1 MSIFGR
7 KKKDDALLLQ
17 LSRIADSLEE
27 SNQGVSDNANQA
39 LIAQLN
45 RIADVIE
52 QSNLAETDG
61 DNHELVAQLSNVVS
75 ALERNFQGM
84 PDEAKKAQLVQLDR
98 IATALEKSLPQETK
112 MSEQDKKKAAYAL
125 NLCLVSIS
133 QIIDYSD
140 LYILEQEYEG
150 ILNNL
155 NLEHMPKDE
164 ALLDILRQILDTI
177 TFFRIQEGDKQFI
190 EKEYQDK
197 MKTAIWSA
205 VPNCGAI
212 LACSDPAAMLL
223 TLVTQVGTGYMNYR
237 RAKAEAGREKEKAE
251 WELHKAAIEQFNG
264 LRRELFTT
272 AWKLADSYGFP
283 DAWRLT
289 ESQITQYNQIL
300 KDPKL
305 SRKLARLED
314 IENKFQAYPQFW
326 YFKGNAALNLSRE
339 DSQAVFGD
347 ALDTARKSYEQY
359 FSINNSANE
368 LLRTDPICAAC
379 ALEYV
384 SLMSEHEKELKI
396 KYIQRAIDCAGT
408 HFDILQMCAMAYL
421 DIGEVEAAARILKT
435 LVCEGYNESIN
446 AQLLS
451 SLYIA
456 EHIKQNGTTQYEMQY
471 AQLRALTNEKHL
483 IAWPQGNE
491 SADKQYQHFMNDSRT
506 RLLEEYSKFLY
517 GYYTDQADLFIKS
530 FNNGTTE
537 EMFVQFVKQ
546 IESDLN
552 SIPYAGINE
561 DQFARLMN
569 KHKPEFE
576 KFVKGKI
583 DATSK
588 TFDDFFKEVIWAAA
602 DNISCAKLYTM
613 SQISN
618 TDIQLTAAMS
628 QYFRGK
634 AEEHETEPKPEYTLA
649 SLCRTNPNV
658 SPNFCKIKEKIRN
671 LHLVSENAKHT
682 VLLVSGE
689 MEYYRYISDH
699 GLNMLNVVAIINDK
713 TINDCD
719 LLITEKGLLVHQGQ
733 SKASKTAKAIGGWAI
748 GGVVGGLVAYGAGE
762 VVQWFKEEVPYANIQ
777 FRDNKLVKPSY
788 ANKHVDMDQLITLI
802 RYCQGEFKNEI
813 EDGIRAKIAKNA
825 KYAERIA
832 LIGEAEKQLSDADLL
847 ARRNL
852 CELHIHNVHS
862 TDTANYYKVTAKISN
877 APVLVGDIFALIY
890 DDQPTERYL
899 EVIEIGAKG
908 DAYAESGKTREL
920 LVKCSLDKFSVLN
933 ERFLQVKS
941 HNENVS
947 SLKDGVSGI
956 DVFKLSPKTN
966 CKECGYDTC
975 MAFSM
980 NVVQGKETLHKCP
993 HFSEEVKRDLS
1004 NN

>member
-1 MSIFGR
+1 MGFFR
-7 KKKDDALLLQ
+7 KKQEMNESLLTQ
-17 LSRIADSLEE
+17 LSRIADSLEQN
-27 SNQGVSDNANQA
+27 NQIVSDNASQA
-39 LIAQLN
+39 LTTQLN
-45 RIADVIE
+45 RIAEVIE
-52 QSNLAETDG
+52 QGNLVETDAH
-61 DNHELVAQLSNVVS
+61 NHELVVQLSNVVN
-75 ALERNFQGM
+75 ALEHNYQGM

-98 IATALEKSLPQETK
+98 IATALEKSLPK
-112 MSEQDKKKAAYAL
+112 DMILSEQEKKKAAYAL

-205 VPNCGAI
+205 VPSCGAI

-237 RAKAEAGREKEKAE
+237 KEKAAAGQEKEKAE

-283 DAWRLT
+283 DKWRLT

-300 KDPKL
+300 QDPKL

-314 IENKFQAYPQFW
+314 VENKFQAYPQFW
-326 YFKGNAALNLSRE
+326 YFKGNTALNLSKE
-339 DSQAVFGD
+339 DSQTVFTD
-347 ALDTARKSYEQY
+347 ALDIARKSYEQY
-359 FSINNSANE
+359 FAINTIDNE

-384 SLMSEHEKELKI
+384 SLLGDHEKELKI
-396 KYIQRAIDCAGT
+396 EYIKRAIDCAGT

-421 DIGEVEAAARILKT
+421 DIGEVEAAARILKM
-435 LVCEGYNESIN
+435 LVCEGYNESVN

-456 EHIKQNGTTQYEMQY
+456 EHIKQNGPTPYEKQY
-471 AQLRALTNEKHL
+471 AQLTTLTNEKYL
-483 IAWPQGNE
+483 IAWPQDNE
-491 SADKQYQHFMNDSRT
+491 SADKQYQRFVNDSRT
-506 RLLEEYSKFLY
+506 KLLEEYSKFLY
-517 GYYTDQADLFIKS
+517 GYYTDKSDLFIKT
-530 FNNGTTE
+530 FANGTTE

-546 IESDLN
+546 IEQDLN

-561 DQFARLMN
+561 DQFGRLMI
-569 KHKPEFE
+569 KHQAEFE
-576 KFVKGKI
+576 KFIKGKI

-618 TDIQLTAAMS
+618 TDIQLTTAMS

-634 AEEHETEPKPEYTLA
+634 AEEHEAEPKPEYTLA

-658 SPNFCKIKEKIRN
+658 SANFIKIKEKVRSLN
-671 LHLVSENAKHT
+671 LVKKTKHT
-682 VLLVSGE
+682 ALLVAGE

-699 GLNMLNVVAIINDK
+699 GLSVLNVVAIINDK
-713 TINDCD
+713 TFRDRD
-719 LLITEKGLLVHQGQ
+719 LLITEKGLLIHQGQ

-748 GGVVGGLVAYGAGE
+748 GGVLGGFVAYGAGE
-762 VVQWFKEEVPYANIQ
+762 LVQLFKEEVPYANIQ
-777 FRDNKLVKPSY
+777 FRDGKVIKPSY
-788 ANKHVDMDQLITLI
+788 SNEAIDMEQLITLI

-813 EDGIRAKIAKNA
+813 EDGIQTRIAKNA
-825 KYAERIA
+825 KYAERIS
-832 LIGEAEKQLSDADLL
+832 LIGESKKQLSDADLL

-862 TDTANYYKVTAKISN
+862 TDTANQYKVTAKISN
-877 APVLVGDIFALIY
+877 APVQIGDTFALIY
-890 DDQPTERYL
+890 DNQPTDQCL
-899 EVIEIGAKG
+899 EIVAIGTNGDTYGEIGKVRNMLIKSSM
-908 DAYAESGKTREL
+908 DSF
-920 LVKCSLDKFSVLN
+920 DILN
-933 ERFLQVKS
+933 ERFLQIRDHRHS
-941 HNENVS
+941 
-947 SLKDGVSGI
+947 
-956 DVFKLSPKTN
+956 
-966 CKECGYDTC
+966 
-975 MAFSM
+975 
-980 NVVQGKETLHKCP
+980 VQREADHILP
-993 HFSEEVKRDLS
+993 SYEVGGSYNRTDLS
-1004 NN
+1004 CDDGD